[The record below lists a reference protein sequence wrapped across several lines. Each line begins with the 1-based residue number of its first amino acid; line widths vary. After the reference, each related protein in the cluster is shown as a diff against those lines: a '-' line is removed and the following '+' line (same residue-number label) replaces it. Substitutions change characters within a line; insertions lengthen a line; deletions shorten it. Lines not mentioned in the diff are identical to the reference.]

1 MKSEYSNEYAKCRVS
16 ESQDLPQEMRF
27 RVREVS
33 KVWTDPDHRKNGYA
47 TELMKSVCE
56 DADLENMVL
65 MLGVR
70 TFDHSSGVGNSKL
83 IEWYKRFGF
92 IVTQKE
98 PIVLMARAPEFKAR
112 QSMVGAAVERLTR
125 G

>member
-1 MKSEYSNEYAKCRVS
+1 MKSEYSNEYASCAVS
-16 ESQDLPQEMRF
+16 VSNDLPEEMRE
-27 RVREVS
+27 RVREVR

-56 DADLENMVL
+56 DADLENLVL
-65 MLGVR
+65 FLGVK
-70 TFDHSSGVGNSKL
+70 TFDNSSGVGHAKL
-83 IEWYKRFGF
+83 IDWYKRFGF

-98 PIVLMARAPEFKAR
+98 PVLMARAPEFKAR